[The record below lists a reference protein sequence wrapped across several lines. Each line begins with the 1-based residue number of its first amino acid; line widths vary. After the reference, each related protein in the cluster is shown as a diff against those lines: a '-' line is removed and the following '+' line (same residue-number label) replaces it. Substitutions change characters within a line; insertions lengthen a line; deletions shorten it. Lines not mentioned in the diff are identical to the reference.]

1 MIGWILRHL
10 QVFFYTLGQLWR
22 SPGPTLLTVGVI
34 AITLA
39 LPAGLYVLLENV
51 STLSAEWE
59 GGARISLYLK
69 PGTGE
74 DRARALA
81 EELRRLP
88 DVAGVDHIT
97 AAAALEEFKRLS
109 GFGDALAALDANPLP
124 PVLLIEPATAT
135 AGTDSLQRLVAELG
149 RRPGVDLAQLDAGWV
164 QRLHALLRLA
174 QRGVL
179 IVGALLAVAV
189 LLIVGNTVRLA
200 VLNRR
205 DEIQIIS
212 LVGGTAAFIRRPFLY
227 AGVLQGLLGAAGAW
241 GLVQL
246 ALALLSGPVER
257 LGALYATH
265 IGLQGLV
272 PAEAA
277 LMLLGGGA
285 IGWLASWLAVGRH
298 LDELQPR

>member
-22 SPGPTLLTVGVI
+22 APGPTLLTVGVI

-39 LPAGLYVLLENV
+39 LPAGLYVLLDNV
-51 STLSAEWE
+51 SALSAEWE

-74 DRARALA
+74 ERARTLA
-81 EELRRLP
+81 AELRQLP
-88 DVAGVDHIT
+88 GVAGVEHIT
-97 AAAALEEFKRLS
+97 AAAALAEFKRLS
-109 GFGDALAALDANPLP
+109 GFGDALAALDSNPLP
-124 PVLLIEPATAT
+124 PVLLVQPA
-135 AGTDSLQRLVAELG
+135 AGSLGAEALQRLVGELG
-149 RRPGVDLAQLDAGWV
+149 KRPGVDLAQLDAGWV

-241 GLVQL
+241 GLVHL
-246 ALALLSGPVER
+246 ALTLLSGPVER

-265 IGLQGLV
+265 IGLQGLD
-272 PAEAA
+272 PAATA
-277 LMLLGGGA
+277 LMLVGGGA

-298 LDELQPR
+298 LDELHPR

>member
-22 SPGPTLLTVGVI
+22 APGPTLMTIGVI

-39 LPAGLYVLLENV
+39 LPAGMFVLLENV
-51 STLSAEWE
+51 RVLSAEWE
-59 GGARISLYLK
+59 GGARISLYMA
-69 PGTGE
+69 PGTAE
-74 DRARALA
+74 DKARALA
-81 EELRRLP
+81 AELRKLP
-88 DVAGVDHIT
+88 GVAGVEHVT
-97 AAAALEEFKRLS
+97 AAAALAEFKRLS
-109 GFGDALAALDANPLP
+109 GFGEALDTLDTNPLP
-124 PVLLIEPATAT
+124 PVLLVQPGPDARSPEAL
-135 AGTDSLQRLVAELG
+135 DRLVADL
-149 RRPGVDLAQLDAGWV
+149 RHRPGVDLAQLDAQWV

-174 QRGVL
+174 QRGVF
-179 IVGALLAVAV
+179 IVAALLAVAI

-241 GLVQL
+241 ALVQL
-246 ALALLSGPVER
+246 ALALLAGPVER
-257 LGALYATH
+257 LGALYATR
-265 IGLQGLV
+265 IGLHGLG
-272 PAEAA
+272 PAETG
-277 LMLLGGGA
+277 LMLAGGAA

-298 LDELQPR
+298 LEELQPR